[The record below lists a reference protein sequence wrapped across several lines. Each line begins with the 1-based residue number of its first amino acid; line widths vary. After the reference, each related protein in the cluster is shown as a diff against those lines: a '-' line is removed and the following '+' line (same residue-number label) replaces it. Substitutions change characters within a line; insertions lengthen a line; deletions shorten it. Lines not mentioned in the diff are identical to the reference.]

1 MPLNIDWQASG
12 DILCCFLYA
21 VDLPVNSKQIAA
33 MTEEGSLVG
42 ELHTAP
48 SGCRWCAMLRVL
60 EMKGRHTRE
69 SRPSPLQNIIPKTL
83 HEFNPGYME

>member
-21 VDLPVNSKQIAA
+21 VDLPVNSKEIAA

-48 SGCRWCAMLRVL
+48 SGPNTGVVQWGVAGAQC
-60 EMKGRHTRE
+60 
-69 SRPSPLQNIIPKTL
+69 
-83 HEFNPGYME
+83 